1 MIIRLHFQVTA
12 TPKIR
17 APLQV
22 SEEPVSILAK
32 YYDIY
37 ELIVTK

>member
-1 MIIRLHFQVTA
+1 MRLYFQVTA

-22 SEEPVSILAK
+22 SKEPVSILAK
-32 YYDIY
+32 YYDIC
-37 ELIVTK
+37 ELIVAK